1 MYENLKGKKLLVIGS
16 AEEDSNIVKVAQSM
30 GVYVIAADGKP
41 KSQTTFAKN
50 IADEDWQVDYSDT
63 EKIGKMC
70 KDAGVDG
77 ILAGYSEFR
86 VLAASR
92 LAKYLGKPFY
102 ATEDQVELT
111 RNKELFKSECKKYG
125 VPVPGDYLISGDEW
139 IGKEYNVK
147 FPVIVKPTDYG
158 GRKGI
163 TICYTKE
170 ELDKA
175 IPYALEYSQSKTAI
189 VEDYIE
195 GLEYVAIYTMKD
207 GEISLSTFNEKYI
220 NDDQERKTGL
230 CDLAVTPSALLPE
243 YIETTDKYVR
253 AFLEGIGAKDGV
265 AMLQGIANDNAC
277 YVFEMGYRL
286 NGGNDHYLIE
296 SINGISYLR
305 MLISHSLTGSM
316 GDDLSKDNP
325 FFKRYCSTF
334 IKYIHGG
341 VIGRSEFVGDE
352 NYPGLDKIQ
361 KVAFPGMTFVEDGST
376 QQRAYSFKLSA
387 ASIDELADLINYI
400 QDNLIVEDEN
410 GNDLFLPRF
419 NTDKLRK

>member
-1 MYENLKGKKLLVIGS
+1 MFENLKGKKLLVIGS

-50 IADEDWQVDYSDT
+50 VADEDWQVDYSDT

-70 KDAGVDG
+70 IEAGVDG
-77 ILAGYSEFR
+77 VVAGYSEFR

-92 LAKYLGKPFY
+92 LAKYIGKPFY
-102 ATEDQVELT
+102 ATEEQVEIT
-111 RNKELFKSECKKYG
+111 RNKEAFKNECKKYG
-125 VPVPGDYLISGDEW
+125 VPIPGDFVVSGDERDVNLD
-139 IGKEYNVK
+139 GVK
-147 FPVIVKPTDYG
+147 YPVIVKPTDYG

-163 TICYTKE
+163 TICNTRD
-170 ELDKA
+170 ELEKA
-175 IPYALEYSQSKTAI
+175 IPYALEYSQSKTALI
-189 VEDYIE
+189 EDYIV

-207 GEISLSTFNEKYI
+207 GEISLSCFNEKYI

-243 YIETTDKYVR
+243 YIETTDKAVR
-253 AFLEGIGAKDGV
+253 AFLKGIGAKDGV
-265 AMLQGIANDNAC
+265 AMFQGIANENAC

-296 SINGISYLR
+296 KNNGISYLR

-316 GDDLSKDNP
+316 ADDLSKDNP
-325 FFKRYCSTF
+325 FFKTYRSTF

-341 VIGRSEFVGDE
+341 VVGKSEFLGDE

-387 ASIDELADLINYI
+387 ASIDELENLINYI
-400 QDNLIVEDEN
+400 QDNLVVEDID
-410 GNDLFLPRF
+410 GNDMFLPRF
-419 NTDKLRK
+419 DTKKLRR

>member
-16 AEEDSNIVKVAQSM
+16 AEEDSNIVKVAQSL

-70 KDAGVDG
+70 IEAGVDG
-77 ILAGYSEFR
+77 VLAGYSEFR

-102 ATEDQVELT
+102 ATEEQVEIT
-111 RNKELFKSECKKYG
+111 RNKELFKTECKKYG
-125 VPVPGDYLISGDEW
+125 VPVPGDYLINGNSEE
-139 IGKEYNVK
+139 IKEYNVK

-163 TICYTKE
+163 TICYTQE

-253 AFLEGIGAKDGV
+253 DFLKGIGAKDGV
-265 AMLQGIANDNAC
+265 AMFQGIANDDAC

-296 SINGISYLR
+296 QNNGISYLK

-316 GDDLSKDNP
+316 ADDLSKDNP
-325 FFKRYCSTF
+325 FFNRYRSTF

-341 VIGRSEFVGDE
+341 IIGKSEFIGDE

-387 ASIDELADLINYI
+387 ASIDELADLLNYL

-410 GNDLFLPRF
+410 GKDLFLPRF
-419 NTDKLRK
+419 DTSKLRR